1 MSDIITVTGLVA
13 TTPHTIKTAEGLI
26 VTNFRLASNQRR
38 FDRST
43 QQWVDGITNWFT
55 VATFRQLAVNASVSI
70 EKGERV
76 IVSGRLKI
84 RDWNVDDKK
93 GTNVEI
99 EADALGHDLS
109 WGTASFSRTT
119 SGSAASA
126 SASLPPGEF
135 PSAAEL
141 SGGSGGPGGDS
152 AGAAAHADGATDVTD
167 PSGAV
172 PALYAVASTADTTSD
187 PGDVTPF

>member
-141 SGGSGGPGGDS
+141 SDGSGGPGGDS
-152 AGAAAHADGATDVTD
+152 AGAVAHADGATDVTD

-187 PGDVTPF
+187 SGDVTPF